1 MNTYIKNALMDNG
14 LEINENAR
22 TIIATISRS

>member
-14 LEINENAR
+14 LEIDENAR
-22 TIIATISRS
+22 TITATISRS